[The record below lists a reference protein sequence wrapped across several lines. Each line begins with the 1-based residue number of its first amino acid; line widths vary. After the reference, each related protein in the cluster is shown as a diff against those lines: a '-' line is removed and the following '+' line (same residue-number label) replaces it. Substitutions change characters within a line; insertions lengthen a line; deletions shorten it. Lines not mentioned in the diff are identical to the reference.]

1 MKRREFLALNA
12 ALGASAFAPSLF
24 AKESFEMWGAPAIPS
39 VIMAVASQQG
49 ELAKSHDVSL
59 KIWRSPDQLRAG
71 VANGTIK
78 VTMAPSNV
86 GVNLANQGLNFA
98 MLNILTTGLLNIL
111 VKDEKIKSLEDL
123 VGKKFVMPFKNDMP
137 DLIVQALCKKRGLD
151 FNKLN
156 ITYAQTPP
164 EAIGMFLQKDFD
176 AVLSVEP
183 MSSAAI
189 LRGKKSGIEVI
200 RSFELPKVWGETF
213 NTKPFIPQA
222 GIIVNL
228 EFYEQNRPLFD
239 TLDSDLKNALAWILA
254 NKQSAAE
261 IGANYLPAPVP
272 ALANSFERSNLAV
285 IKASEISDE
294 LMSFFE
300 ILFELNPKVLGGKMA
315 EKRLF
320 L

>member
-1 MKRREFLALNA
+1 
-12 ALGASAFAPSLF
+12 
-24 AKESFEMWGAPAIPS
+24 
-39 VIMAVASQQG
+39 MAVTSQQG

-176 AVLSVEP
+176 AVLSIEP

-272 ALANSFERSNLAV
+272 ALANSFERSNLTV